1 VKTLLI
7 TASTRPVRVGDQIT
21 EVVARIL
28 GAHGAQTEIVD
39 LRSLDLPF
47 LDEPLMPAMGQY
59 AHEHTRRW
67 SQTVADADAV
77 VIVTPQYNAGYPA
90 ALKNA
95 VDFLFAEWR
104 DKPGAIVSYGG
115 HGGGQSYD
123 QLHQVLSFIG
133 MRMDPTG
140 VQVVLP
146 RDAYGEDWRLVDA
159 EQVVAP
165 YVDEL
170 DSLAARLVASVGR
183 DPEAGADEPA
193 SQGLPPQAQDVVDR
207 LLAALEARDADA
219 LGELFTDDGTLLDAA
234 GDRLRGREEITAR
247 FDDAALPGADAR
259 AGLDET
265 GRESRLLSSTVAH
278 VEVTWTLT
286 GDPAVPRGR
295 GMTTVQVVRD
305 ANARAWRIAACAHQ
319 GWGLGPAG
327 SAEPVAAGA
336 LAV

>member
-1 VKTLLI
+1 VKILLI

-21 EVVARIL
+21 EVVARVL
-28 GAHGAQTEIVD
+28 GAHGAQTEVVD
-39 LRSLDLPF
+39 LRTLGLPF

-146 RDAYGEDWRLVDA
+146 RDSYGQDWRLVDA
-159 EQVVAP
+159 EEVMTP
-165 YVDEL
+165 YLDEL
-170 DSLAARLVASVGR
+170 DGLAARLVASVGR
-183 DPEAGADEPA
+183 DPEAEGAEPA
-193 SQGLPPQAQDVVDR
+193 SPGLPPQAQDVVDR
-207 LLAALEARDADA
+207 FLAALDARDADA
-219 LGELFTDDGTLLDAA
+219 LGALFTDDGTLLDAA
-234 GDRLRGREEITAR
+234 GDRMRGREEITAR
-247 FDDAALPGADAR
+247 FDDAALPGADVR

-278 VEVTWTLT
+278 VEVAWTLT
-286 GDPAVPRGR
+286 GDPAAPRGR
-295 GMTTVQVVRD
+295 GVTTVQVVRD
-305 ANARAWRIAACAHQ
+305 PNARAWRIAACAHQ
-319 GWGLGPAG
+319 GWGLG
-327 SAEPVAAGA
+327 SAEPVVAGA